1 MSVKFVY
8 LLWHTHVDEELPSGE
23 DIKLI
28 GIYSTENKAI
38 AAQSRTELLD
48 GFKDFKEGFE
58 ISCNKIDN
66 DEWISGF
73 ITEK

>member
-1 MSVKFVY
+1 MNVKFVY
-8 LLWHTHVDEELPSGE
+8 LLWHTHVDEELLGGE

-28 GIYSTENKAI
+28 GIYSTENKAM
-38 AAQSRTELLD
+38 AAQSRAELLD
-48 GFKDFKEGFE
+48 GFKDSKEGFE
-58 ISCNKIDN
+58 ISCSKIDN